1 MNRTVMCM
9 LRGLLLGAAIGSAFG
24 IAASRVKNSRLTCF
38 KKKACKALH
47 SMGALVDAVGYLM
60 K

>member
-1 MNRTVMCM
+1 MNRTIMCM
-9 LRGLLLGAAIGSAFG
+9 LRGLFIGAAVGSALG
-24 IAASRVKNSRLTCF
+24 VAAGRVKSGRLNCF